1 MAFFYRGTPENR
13 ELRRIVP
20 CTLYPFPRVAHTHYA
35 RIPPF
40 SELRVKSE
48 EWQTGVINNF
58 RKRGAARTHHR

>member
-35 RIPPF
+35 GIPPF
-40 SELRVKSE
+40 SELRVKS
-48 EWQTGVINNF
+48 
-58 RKRGAARTHHR
+58 